1 MRWAVLLWFFQVFGC
16 SEPVTTHVQHAPVD
30 AVSATDAPDLALL
43 LVTGLRA
50 GDDGAADAFWAA
62 VGQPELQRF
71 GQAYAQASGPF
82 TSLGSLLTGRYV
94 GAIPMCGQ
102 LLTGDRS
109 GNRDQQ
115 AWCAKIP
122 PNRPTLAEVLGIYGY
137 ESALFTVD
145 LPGSEAL
152 SRGFDRHQSLDE
164 WAEGTAAAGEWWRA
178 SGDKPRLLVLV
189 LGDAGGDI
197 LGQDALPRF
206 PEQKLQ
212 WLEGVHPDISQ
223 VSFDPETVRAAYR
236 KGAAGAGALLG
247 KALKVVQGESRRDSW
262 SFVGSLGG
270 VNLTSRS
277 GFSGSPVPLLTDNL
291 LLDRTVHVPLA
302 LFGSRTLDVSAQ
314 AAGLVELVD
323 LFPTLMSMAGA
334 VAPAGLAGSDLRKAS
349 PEEAIAYAEFGDML
363 FLRRGRRAITF
374 RCTLHN
380 ATSLDPGITSR
391 LLDDQ
396 AALGPELYALH
407 DVVTDPMQRH
417 ELRGEQPAVFDAM
430 RKRLISLRT
439 GAAAIPKGEVSPER
453 LWQLRMAPSDGYW

>member
-1 MRWAVLLWFFQVFGC
+1 
-16 SEPVTTHVQHAPVD
+16 
-30 AVSATDAPDLALL
+30 
-43 LVTGLRA
+43 
-50 GDDGAADAFWAA
+50 
-62 VGQPELQRF
+62 
-71 GQAYAQASGPF
+71 
-82 TSLGSLLTGRYV
+82 
-94 GAIPMCGQ
+94 
-102 LLTGDRS
+102 
-109 GNRDQQ
+109 
-115 AWCAKIP
+115 
-122 PNRPTLAEVLGIYGY
+122 
-137 ESALFTVD
+137 
-145 LPGSEAL
+145 
-152 SRGFDRHQSLDE
+152 
-164 WAEGTAAAGEWWRA
+164 
-178 SGDKPRLLVLV
+178 LV
-189 LGDAGGDI
+189 LGDAGADI

-206 PEQKLQ
+206 HEQKLQ

-236 KGAAGAGALLG
+236 KGAAAAGALLG
-247 KALKVVQGESRRDSW
+247 RALKVVQSESRRDSW

-349 PEEAIAYAEFGDML
+349 PEEAVAYAEFGDML
-363 FLRRGRRAITF
+363 FLRQGRRAITF

-396 AALGPELYALH
+396 AALGTELYALH

-417 ELRGEQPAVFDAM
+417 ELRGEQPAVFNAM